1 MELIAHERL
10 KRMSAMISGAISFYE
25 TDGDEIIHVLR
36 QQKKDGLVTGME
48 TMCAAL
54 YWLRRQMEAFV
65 READAN
71 EKA

>member
-10 KRMSAMISGAISFYE
+10 KRMSAIISGAIAFYE
-25 TDGDEIIHVLR
+25 IEGDEIIQGLR
-36 QQKKDGLVTGME
+36 QQQKDGLVTGME
-48 TMCAAL
+48 TMGAAL